1 MLDDQ
6 IRLESQKITSRLP
19 GSGDPSLVWIN
30 PPKTL
35 QTGCTVSYYIL
46 TPHTPCWEIQL
57 SILSIMSIMSIGSQ
71 NLLYIL
77 LIEIEIAEEVEEMGH
92 ESNINTVVNDSARC
106 LNGEV
111 DQSGFVIILWLL
123 TGALLFLLC
132 LLVYNLWLGSRQNY
146 TSYIDPTYYLQY

>member
-1 MLDDQ
+1 MSENVMDD
-6 IRLESQKITSRLP
+6 
-19 GSGDPSLVWIN
+19 VA
-30 PPKTL
+30 
-35 QTGCTVSYYIL
+35 
-46 TPHTPCWEIQL
+46 
-57 SILSIMSIMSIGSQ
+57 
-71 NLLYIL
+71 
-77 LIEIEIAEEVEEMGH
+77 IEIAEEVEEMGH